1 MTFFIIRKKLL
12 IFPMFLHRYLRLTP
26 VVAATIFC
34 LLSLQRYFGDGPYQ
48 KFMVESYYEA
58 CEKYW
63 WSSMLYIQNFVN
75 PEKMVQWQFFYI
87 KCLLNP
93 PVLTFLLLYF

>member
-1 MTFFIIRKKLL
+1 MTYFIIRKKLL
-12 IFPMFLHRYLRLTP
+12 ILPMFLHRYLRLTP

-63 WSSMLYIQNFVN
+63 WSSLLYIQNFVN
-75 PEKMVQWQFFYI
+75 PEKMVQWQFH
-87 KCLLNP
+87 
-93 PVLTFLLLYF
+93 LY